1 MFDPS
6 AALKAARSG
15 DTITVPPGEYGAV
28 TLSKAKGL
36 TLKGEG
42 ATLASLTLSAC
53 EGVTVEGVNVR
64 LQPNEATV
72 SSTSAVR
79 VVKSR
84 AITLKGLTVRCG
96 LAIVGLPQDASP
108 NVPRA
113 PYGDSIIGLPI
124 GRGLT
129 LDGCD
134 DVTVEGCD
142 FGASHKGIV
151 LNNSRGL
158 RLIRNNVHDTR
169 TGQIS
174 GAGVSDVLIEGNRL
188 SASRPWSY
196 GAKGDHGD
204 FIHLWTDPK
213 YQPGPSEGVTIRGNL
228 LDQADGAPIM
238 GIYLDDNG
246 NNLGFVGA
254 RVMNNL
260 IIGGHDQGIRLERTR
275 GVVSGNCS
283 TTSGLRLA
291 DLCDVE
297 LIGNAM
303 VDVYGTL
310 KAQTERRGASA

>member
-1 MFDPS
+1 MFDLS
-6 AALKAARSG
+6 AALKAAKPG
-15 DTITVPPGEYGAV
+15 DAITVPPGDYGSI
-28 TLSKAKGL
+28 TISKAKGL

-42 ATLASLTLSAC
+42 ATLAGLTLSAC
-53 EGVTVEGVNVR
+53 ENITVDGLRVR
-64 LQPNEATV
+64 LQPTEATV

-84 AITLKGLTVRCG
+84 AITLKGLDVRCG
-96 LAIVGLPQDASP
+96 LAIAGLPQDASP
-108 NVPRA
+108 NISRA
-113 PYGDSIIGLPI
+113 PYGDAIVGLPI

-134 DVTVEGCD
+134 DVTVKGCD

-151 LNNSRGL
+151 LNNSRTL
-158 RLIRNNVHDTR
+158 RLIRNSVHDTR

-174 GAGVSDVLIEGNRL
+174 GAAVSDVLIEANRL

-213 YQPGPSEGVTIRGNL
+213 YQAGPSESITIRANL

-246 NNLGFVGA
+246 HGLGFVGA

-260 IIGGHDQGIRLERTR
+260 IIGGHPQGIRLERTR

-283 TTSGLRLA
+283 TTSSLKLA
-291 DLCDVE
+291 DGCEVQ

-303 VDVYGTL
+303 ADVYGTL
-310 KAQTERRGASA
+310 RAQGA